1 MGTRSIIDGVV
12 VEALSQAVTFDLSPE
27 QEETRSGLVFWSV
40 MCVALVVPGAD
51 DGLKWLVPGRQSADR
66 KR

>member
-27 QEETRSGLVFWSV
+27 QEEARSGLVFWSV

-51 DGLKWLVPGRQSADR
+51 DGLKWLAPGR
-66 KR
+66 